1 LLTSGM
7 RERGINVCPMIFIGL
22 GSSSAVSAD
31 TEVTAGPKAKIA
43 IIIDDMGN
51 RYPNWTHKG

>member
-1 LLTSGM
+1 M
-7 RERGINVCPMIFIGL
+7 RERGINVCPMLFIGL
-22 GSSSAVSAD
+22 GSSSVVSAD